1 MSRTQDSLFY
11 RVFKFKYFSDGSF
24 LDAPIPSHSSY
35 AWRSVAQSRTLLI
48 QGSRWRVVNGTKINI
63 WQDKWLPMAFNQ
75 KVISP
80 RTILPAKARV
90 ADLIDTSSF
99 QPRWKGTLID
109 SVFYPFEADT
119 VISIPLNFRL
129 PPDSL
134 IWTKNKAGNF
144 TVRSA
149 YFLQKELENASY
161 GNLASSSHSGRRHS
175 FWNIIRSSLIPPKIK
190 SFIWRACT
198 DSLPLRTKLFDKRIS
213 SSYSC
218 VLCSD
223 VAESCSHIL
232 WECSFAQA
240 VWFQAPFRNSFHFSL
255 ALSGI

>member
-48 QGSRWRVVNGTKINI
+48 QGSRRRVENGTKINI

-80 RTILPAKARV
+80 QTILPAEARV

-109 SVFYPFEADT
+109 SVFYPFEADI

-149 YFLQKELENASY
+149 YFLQRELGNASY
-161 GNLASSSHSGRRHS
+161 GN
-175 FWNIIRSSLIPPKIK
+175 
-190 SFIWRACT
+190 
-198 DSLPLRTKLFDKRIS
+198 
-213 SSYSC
+213 
-218 VLCSD
+218 
-223 VAESCSHIL
+223 
-232 WECSFAQA
+232 
-240 VWFQAPFRNSFHFSL
+240 
-255 ALSGI
+255 